1 MAEVDSRGLP
11 ISTNS
16 TRAAACYR
24 TGVDLLLSAWPGAEE
39 PLRQA
44 IDHDPEFALAYA
56 ALARLQAIKGQL
68 AEARASV
75 ARAQEVVIRS
85 RSSREISHVLTLSL
99 AVTGQSVKALASAL
113 AHLDQWPRD
122 VLILSLPLGA
132 FGLFAF
138 SGMADHDQARVDLC
152 EKVADR
158 YDADDWWFLTYRGWS
173 HAENGAVTRGREL
186 AQRSLERRRA
196 NANAAHAIAHAMFEQ
211 GAAQEAEMLIEDWL
225 PEYDRAGML
234 HGHLAWH
241 AALSA
246 LERDDPQA
254 ALAIYAKHVRPS
266 VSLGLPINVVS
277 DAVSL
282 LWRLQAYGHEVP
294 SGLWEEAEHYAG
306 SKYANPGLAF
316 VEVHMELLSAATG
329 RHVAA
334 IDRIDANLRRVAD
347 GALPAGSVVPAI
359 GSAALA
365 FANADYA
372 ECARILEPLTR
383 DFARVGGSGAQR
395 EILEDMLLL
404 ATMRSGQSAK
414 ARDLLDRRLH
424 RRPSQRD
431 TRWGQQIE
439 V

>member
-1 MAEVDSRGLP
+1 
-11 ISTNS
+11 
-16 TRAAACYR
+16 
-24 TGVDLLLSAWPGAEE
+24 
-39 PLRQA
+39 
-44 IDHDPEFALAYA
+44 
-56 ALARLQAIKGQL
+56 
-68 AEARASV
+68 
-75 ARAQEVVIRS
+75 
-85 RSSREISHVLTLSL
+85 
-99 AVTGQSVKALASAL
+99 
-113 AHLDQWPRD
+113 
-122 VLILSLPLGA
+122 
-132 FGLFAF
+132 
-138 SGMADHDQARVDLC
+138 
-152 EKVADR
+152 
-158 YDADDWWFLTYRGWS
+158 
-173 HAENGAVTRGREL
+173 
-186 AQRSLERRRA
+186 
-196 NANAAHAIAHAMFEQ
+196 MFEQ
-211 GAAQEAEMLIEDWL
+211 GAAQEAETLIEGWL

-254 ALAIYAKHVRPS
+254 ALAIYSKHVRPA

-294 SGLWEEAEHYAG
+294 TGLWEEAEQYAG
-306 SKYANPGLAF
+306 SKYSNPGLAF
-316 VEVHMELLSAATG
+316 VEVHMGLLSAATG

-334 IDRIDANLRRVAD
+334 IDRIDANARRVAD
-347 GALPAGSVVPAI
+347 GTIPAGAVVPAI

-372 ECARILEPLTR
+372 ECTRILEPLTR

-404 ATMRSGQSAK
+404 AMMRSGQSAK

-431 TRWGQQIE
+431 TRWSRQVE

>member
-16 TRAAACYR
+16 SRAAASYR
-24 TGVDLLLSAWPGAEE
+24 TGVDLLLSAWPGAEDE
-39 PLRQA
+39 LRQA
-44 IDHDPEFALAYA
+44 IDLDPEFALAHA
-56 ALARLQAIKGQL
+56 ALARLQAIKGRPT
-68 AEARASV
+68 EAQASV
-75 ARAQEVVIRS
+75 ARAQEIVVRS
-85 RSSREISHVLTLSL
+85 ASPREISHVLTLSL
-99 AVTGQSVKALASAL
+99 AVKGQSAKALENAL

-152 EKVADR
+152 EKVADQ
-158 YDADDWWFLTYRGWS
+158 YDPDDWWFLTYRGWS
-173 HAENGAVTRGREL
+173 HAENGAVAKGRNL
-186 AQRSLERRRA
+186 AQRGLERRRA
-196 NANAAHAIAHAMFEQ
+196 NANAAHAVAHAMFEQ
-211 GAAQEAEMLIEDWL
+211 GATHEAETLIEGWL
-225 PEYDRAGML
+225 PEYDPAGML

-246 LERDDPQA
+246 LERDDPQH
-254 ALAIYAKHVRPS
+254 ALAIYSRHVRPS

-282 LWRLQAYGHEVP
+282 LWRLQAYGYEVP
-294 SGLWEEAEHYAG
+294 AGLWDEAERYAS

-316 VEVHMELLSAATG
+316 VEIHIGLLSAATG

-334 IDRIDANLRRVAD
+334 TNRIVANTRRVAD
-347 GALPAGSVVPAI
+347 GALPAGSIVPAV

-372 ECARILEPLTR
+372 DCARILGPLTR

-395 EILEDMLLL
+395 EILEDTLLL
-404 ATMRSGQSAK
+404 ALMRSGQAAQ

-431 TRWGQQIE
+431 TRWSHQIE

>member
-1 MAEVDSRGLP
+1 MAEFDSRGLP
-11 ISTNS
+11 IPTNS
-16 TRAAACYR
+16 PQAAAGYR
-24 TGVDLLLSAWPGAEE
+24 AGVDLLLSAWPGAEE
-39 PLRQA
+39 ALRQA
-44 IDHDPEFALAYA
+44 IDLDPHFALAHA
-56 ALARLQAIKGQL
+56 ALARLQAIKGQP
-68 AEARASV
+68 AEARASI
-75 ARAQEVVIRS
+75 AKAQEIVIRS
-85 RSSREISHVLTLSL
+85 RSPREISHVLTISL
-99 AVTGQSVKALASAL
+99 AVSGQPVKALESAL

-186 AQRSLERRRA
+186 AQRGLERRRA
-196 NANAAHAIAHAMFEQ
+196 NANAAHAVAHAMFEQ
-211 GAAQEAEMLIEDWL
+211 GAGEEAESLIEGWL

-254 ALAIYAKHVRPS
+254 AFAIYTKHVRPS

-306 SKYANPGLAF
+306 SKYATPGLAF
-316 VEVHMELLSAATG
+316 VEVHMGLLSAATG

-431 TRWGQQIE
+431 SRWGQQIE

>member
-16 TRAAACYR
+16 PQAAAGYR

-39 PLRQA
+39 GLRQA
-44 IDHDPEFALAYA
+44 IEQDPEFALAHA
-56 ALARLQAIKGQL
+56 ALARLQAIKGQPV
-68 AEARASV
+68 EARASI
-75 ARAQEVVIRS
+75 ARAQESVARKGIP
-85 RSSREISHVLTLSL
+85 REVSHVSTLSL
-99 AVTGQSVKALASAL
+99 AVSGQSVKALESAL
-113 AHLDQWPRD
+113 DHLDQWPRD

-152 EKVADR
+152 EKVANR
-158 YDADDWWFLTYRGWS
+158 YEADDWWFLTYRGWS
-173 HAENGAVTRGREL
+173 HAENGAVAKGRDL
-186 AQRSLERRRA
+186 AQRGLERRRA
-196 NANAAHAIAHAMFEQ
+196 NANAAHAVAHAMFEQ
-211 GAAQEAEMLIEDWL
+211 GATQEAETLIEGWL

-246 LERDDPQA
+246 LERDDPQH
-254 ALAIYAKHVRPS
+254 ALAIYSKHVRPS

-277 DAVSL
+277 DTVSL
-282 LWRLQAYGHEVP
+282 LWRLQAYGYEVP
-294 SGLWEEAEHYAG
+294 AGLWDEAEHYADA
-306 SKYANPGLAF
+306 KYANPGLAF
-316 VEVHMELLSAATG
+316 VEVHMGLLTAATG
-329 RHVAA
+329 QRVAT
-334 IDRIDANLRRVAD
+334 IDRIDANSRRIAD
-347 GALPAGSVVPAI
+347 GTLPAGPIVPAV
-359 GSAALA
+359 GAAALA

-372 ECARILEPLTR
+372 ECTRILEPLTR

-404 ATMRSGQSAK
+404 ALMRSGQSPK
-414 ARDLLDRRLH
+414 ARGLLDRRLH

-431 TRWGQQIE
+431 TRWSHQIE

>member
-16 TRAAACYR
+16 PQAAAGYR

-39 PLRQA
+39 VLRQA
-44 IDHDPEFALAYA
+44 IDQDPEFALAHA
-56 ALARLQAIKGQL
+56 ALARLQAIKGQP

-75 ARAQEVVIRS
+75 ARAQEFVARNGVP
-85 RSSREISHVLTLSL
+85 REISHVSTLSL
-99 AVTGQSVKALASAL
+99 AVTGQSVKALESAL

-158 YDADDWWFLTYRGWS
+158 YESDDWWLLTYRGWS
-173 HAENGAVTRGREL
+173 HAENGAVTKGRDL
-186 AQRSLERRRA
+186 AQRGLERRRA
-196 NANAAHAIAHAMFEQ
+196 NANAAHAVAHAMFEQ
-211 GAAQEAEMLIEDWL
+211 GAAQEAESLIEGWL
-225 PEYDRAGML
+225 PDYDRAGML

-246 LERDDPQA
+246 LERDDPQH
-254 ALAIYAKHVRPS
+254 ALALYSKHVRPS
-266 VSLGLPINVVS
+266 VSLGLPINIVS

-294 SGLWEEAEHYAG
+294 VGLWDEAERYAG
-306 SKYANPGLAF
+306 AKYANPGLAF
-316 VEVHMELLSAATG
+316 VEVHMGLLSATTG

-334 IDRIDANLRRVAD
+334 IDRIDANSRRIAD
-347 GALPAGSVVPAI
+347 GALPAGPVVPAV
-359 GSAALA
+359 GSAAVA

-372 ECARILEPLTR
+372 ECVRILEPLTR

-404 ATMRSGQSAK
+404 AMMRSGQSAK

-431 TRWGQQIE
+431 TRWRHQIE
-439 V
+439 A

>member
-1 MAEVDSRGLP
+1 MAESDSRGLS
-11 ISTNS
+11 ISTCS
-16 TRAAACYR
+16 PRAAESYR
-24 TGVDLLLSAWPGAEE
+24 TGVDLLLSAWPGAERA
-39 PLRQA
+39 LRQA
-44 IDHDPEFALAYA
+44 IDHDPQFALAHA
-56 ALARLQAIKGQL
+56 ALARLHAINAKPVD
-68 AEARASV
+68 ARESI
-75 ARAQEVVIRS
+75 ARAQEIAVRS
-85 RSSREISHVLTLSL
+85 RSPREISHVLTLSL
-99 AVTGQSVKALASAL
+99 AVTGQSVKALEGAL
-113 AHLDQWPRD
+113 AHLDQWPGD

-152 EKVADR
+152 EKVADG

-173 HAENGAVTRGREL
+173 QAENGAVAKGRDL
-186 AQRSLERRRA
+186 AQRGLERRRA
-196 NANAAHAIAHAMFEQ
+196 NANAAHAVAHAMFEQ
-211 GAAQEAEMLIEDWL
+211 GAAQEAESLIEGWL
-225 PEYDRAGML
+225 PEYDRAGIL

-254 ALAIYAKHVRPS
+254 ALAIYSKHVRPS

-306 SKYANPGLAF
+306 SKYANPGLSF
-316 VEVHMELLSAATG
+316 VEVHMGLLSAATG

-404 ATMRSGQSAK
+404 AMMRSGQSGK

-431 TRWGQQIE
+431 TRWRQQIE
-439 V
+439 I